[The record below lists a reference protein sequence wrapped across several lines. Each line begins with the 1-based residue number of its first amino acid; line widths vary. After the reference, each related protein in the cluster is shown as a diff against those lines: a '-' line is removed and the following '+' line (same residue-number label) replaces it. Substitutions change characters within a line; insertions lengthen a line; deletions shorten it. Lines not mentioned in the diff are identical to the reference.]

1 MAKQRGIR
9 IAIDGP
15 AGAGK
20 STVARLVADKLGY
33 VYVDTGAMYRA
44 VTYAVLQSGCD
55 PEDSR
60 AVAELAESLDL
71 RLEPGAHGQAVHVN
85 GVDVTHEIRS
95 PEVSRHVSKIARI
108 ERVREMLVRLQKR
121 MAERG
126 GIVMDGRDIG
136 SHVIPDAEVKIY
148 LTADVEER
156 ARRRYREMLESG
168 ADVTLERI
176 IADLTARDEMDRN
189 RAVSPLVVAEG
200 AWILD
205 TTKMTV
211 DEAVREIVNRCRGVM
226 AGVSGGDQ
234 A

>member
-20 STVARLVADKLGY
+20 STVARLVANELGY
-33 VYVDTGAMYRA
+33 IYVDTGAMYRA
-44 VTYAVLQSGCD
+44 VTYAALQTGCD
-55 PEDSR
+55 PEDGS

-71 RLEPGAHGQAVHVN
+71 RLEPGVHGQTVRVD
-85 GVDVTHEIRS
+85 GVDVTQEIRS
-95 PEVSRHVSKIARI
+95 AEVSRHVSKVARI
-108 ERVREMLVRLQKR
+108 
-121 MAERG
+121 ERG

-136 SHVIPDAEVKIY
+136 SHVIPDAEVKIF

-156 ARRRYREMLESG
+156 ARRRHREMLESG
-168 ADVTLERI
+168 SDVTLERI

-211 DEAVREIVNRCRGVM
+211 DDVVREIVNRCRGVL
-226 AGVSGGDQ
+226 AGVAGGEQ
-234 A
+234 E

>member
-20 STVARLVADKLGY
+20 STVARLVANELGY
-33 VYVDTGAMYRA
+33 IYVDTGAMYRA
-44 VTYAVLQSGCD
+44 VTYAALQTGCD
-55 PEDSR
+55 PEDGS

-71 RLEPGAHGQAVHVN
+71 RLEPGVHGQTVRVD
-85 GVDVTHEIRS
+85 GVDVTQEIRS
-95 PEVSRHVSKIARI
+95 AEVSRHVSKVARI
-108 ERVREMLVRLQKR
+108 ERVREVLVRLQKR

-136 SHVIPDAEVKIY
+136 SHVIPDAEVKIF

-156 ARRRYREMLESG
+156 ARRRHREMLESG
-168 ADVTLERI
+168 SDVTLERI

-211 DEAVREIVNRCRGVM
+211 DDVVREIVNRCRGVL
-226 AGVSGGDQ
+226 AGVAGGEQ
-234 A
+234 E